1 MSKEKDEIKKS
12 SQPDARKQRKSVPD
26 YGRPKRREIGWNE
39 DKDKL

>member
-12 SQPDARKQRKSVPD
+12 SQPNSKKGKSVPD